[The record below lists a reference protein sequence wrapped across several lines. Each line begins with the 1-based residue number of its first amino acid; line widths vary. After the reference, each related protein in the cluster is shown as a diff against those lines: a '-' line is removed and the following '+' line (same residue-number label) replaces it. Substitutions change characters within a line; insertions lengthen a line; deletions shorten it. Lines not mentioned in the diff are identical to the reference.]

1 MSDRAIADRSG
12 VYRRIVRRETH
23 SPRSTPA
30 IALAVAGI
38 LVAAWV
44 GTECVLR
51 FAARP
56 ALLVDPADAVA
67 AAVALPGTVDV
78 PVLVAAAAVVV
89 LIGLALVLVALLPGR
104 RANHVG
110 RTTRTALV
118 VDNRATAS
126 ALARVAAHAA
136 GVAADQVV
144 VSVARRVAE
153 VRVTRSS
160 GWPVDESSV
169 TAAVTAELARLDLA
183 PAVSPRLVV
192 ERRGVV
198 GA

>member
-1 MSDRAIADRSG
+1 MSDTTIPAGSG
-12 VYRRIVRRETH
+12 LYRRIVRRETH

-30 IALAVAGI
+30 IVLAV
-38 LVAAWV
+38 VATAVVAWV

-51 FAARP
+51 FAGQP

-67 AAVALPGTVDV
+67 AAVALPASVETA
-78 PVLVAAAAVVV
+78 VLVASGAVVG
-89 LIGLALVLVALLPGR
+89 LIGLVLVLVAVLPGR

-110 RTTRTALV
+110 HTGRTALV
-118 VDNRATAS
+118 VDNRAIAS
-126 ALARVAAHAA
+126 ALARTAARAA
-136 GVAADQVV
+136 GVGADQVV

-153 VRVTRSS
+153 VRVSRSS

-183 PAVSPRLVV
+183 PSISPRVIV

>member
-1 MSDRAIADRSG
+1 MSDTTTRDRSA

-38 LVAAWV
+38 LVAGWV
-44 GTECVLR
+44 GTESVLR
-51 FAARP
+51 FAGRP

-67 AAVALPGTVDV
+67 SAIALPESVDTA
-78 PVLVAAAAVVV
+78 VLVASAAVVA
-89 LIGLALVLVALLPGR
+89 LIGLALVLVAVLPGR

-110 RTTRTALV
+110 RTGRTALV
-118 VDNRATAS
+118 VDNRAIAS
-126 ALARVAAHAA
+126 ALARTAARAA
-136 GVAADQVV
+136 GVGADQVV
-144 VSVARRVAE
+144 VSVARRVTE
-153 VRVTRSS
+153 VRVSRSS

-183 PAVSPRLVV
+183 PSISPRVIV